1 MSFWC
6 AADNDRHRTIVGSH
20 PLDSARLAV
29 APYEMVS
36 SNSARNSVFD
46 LSVAHLHRLIAL
58 HIITKFLP

>member
-1 MSFWC
+1 
-6 AADNDRHRTIVGSH
+6 VGGH

-29 APYEMVS
+29 AACQMVS

-58 HIITKFLP
+58 HIITKFLA

>member
-1 MSFWC
+1 
-6 AADNDRHRTIVGSH
+6 VGSH

-58 HIITKFLP
+58 HIITEFPA